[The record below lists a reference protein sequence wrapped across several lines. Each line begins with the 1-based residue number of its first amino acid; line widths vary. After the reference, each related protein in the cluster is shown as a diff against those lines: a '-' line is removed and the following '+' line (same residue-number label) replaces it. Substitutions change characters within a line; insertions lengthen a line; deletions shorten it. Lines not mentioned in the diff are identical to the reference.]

1 MSKVPLPKFPVV
13 AEPGAPCVFGDNRAE
28 RAGRPPVARG
38 FPRALPLTV
47 PSSRTSDR
55 LKAVS
60 GWRQTRPEGGKR

>member
-47 PSSRTSDR
+47 TVVQDIRS
-55 LKAVS
+55 A
-60 GWRQTRPEGGKR
+60 EGGFGMETNEARGR